1 MWRKLFPIIFFV
13 MPAAVMACP
22 ICDTP
27 TGEQVR
33 AGIFGAGFLST
44 LFAVLLPFPVLLVAV
59 LLINHAL
66 SERPVSTAK
75 ERRPLSSNT
84 PHQ

>member
-1 MWRKLFPIIFFV
+1 MWRNLFHAIFFV
-13 MPAAVMACP
+13 APAAVMACP

-44 LFAVLLPFPVLLVAV
+44 LLTVLLPFPILLVAV
-59 LLINHAL
+59 LIINHAL
-66 SERPVSTAK
+66 SDRPAVTA
-75 ERRPLSSNT
+75 EEGRPLSSNT